1 MNGLREAWDSLSDSA
16 KHVGDA
22 ISVGAVVGWFLG
34 LLPSLA
40 TLLTVVFL
48 LCRVME
54 SRMFRAILRSL
65 TGLDIERWLG
75 GKSNE

>member
-1 MNGLREAWDSLSDSA
+1 MNGLREAWDGLSDGA

-40 TLLTVVFL
+40 TLLTVMFL
-48 LCRVME
+48 L
-54 SRMFRAILRSL
+54 S
-65 TGLDIERWLG
+65 G
-75 GKSNE
+75 